1 MYECDNWNIDIDKN
15 DDDNG
20 IEDIDKIENCFISTL
35 TIFGIVRLMIM
46 NMMLSKNFSIIM
58 SP

>member
-1 MYECDNWNIDIDKN
+1 MYECDNWNTDIDKD

-35 TIFGIVRLMIM
+35 PIFGTV
-46 NMMLSKNFSIIM
+46 
-58 SP
+58 